1 MEGITVALDLMG
13 GDFGPRV
20 SVPAIKQALTF
31 YSDLNVLAFGKEDL
45 VLDFFRKEKLV
56 GNSRVELIN
65 AVDVV
70 EGNENPKF
78 ALRHKRQSSMW
89 MAIEAVSTK
98 KAMAAVSAGNT
109 GAMVAIASHLLGNIP
124 GIHRSALVKVLP
136 TLNKKGTVFLDLGAN
151 LHCDQNVLFQFAV
164 MGSILASD
172 YLNIENPR
180 IAVLN
185 VGREAI
191 KGTEAVQGASAL
203 LNQCNTL
210 NYIGFVE
217 GNDIFGNVADVIVTD
232 GFSGNVALKTAEG
245 LYRVIEQRLSGYT
258 LLHKLLKP
266 IKYLHKKRI
275 TDMQPDGYNGSSLL
289 GLNGVVV
296 KSHGAADCNA
306 LVRAIAQARSEYLN
320 RVPEHIADCL
330 IKLKGA

>member
-20 SVPAIKQALTF
+20 SVPAIKQALAF

-45 VLDFFRKEKLV
+45 VLDLFRKEKLT

-65 AVDVV
+65 TADAV
-70 EGNENPKF
+70 EGNENPIH

-89 MAIEAVSTK
+89 AAIEAVSTK
-98 KAMAAVSAGNT
+98 KAMAAVSAGNP
-109 GAMVAIASHLLGNIP
+109 GAMVAIANHLLGNIP

-151 LHCDQNVLFQFAV
+151 LYCDQDTLFQFAL

-172 YLNIENPR
+172 YLNIGNPR
-180 IAVLN
+180 VAVLN

-191 KGTEAVQGASAL
+191 KGTDVIQGASAL
-203 LNQCNTL
+203 LSQCKNL

-217 GNDIFGNVADVIVTD
+217 GNDIFGSVADVIVTD
-232 GFSGNVALKTAEG
+232 GFSGNIALKTAEG
-245 LYRVIEQRLSGYT
+245 LYRVIEQRLYGFSV
-258 LLHKLLKP
+258 LHKLLKP
-266 IKYLHKKRI
+266 IKYLLKKRI
-275 TDMQPDGYNGSSLL
+275 TDMQPDEFNGSSLL

-306 LVRAIAQARSEYLN
+306 LVSAIAQARSESIN
-320 RVPEHIADCL
+320 QVPKHIADCL
-330 IKLKGA
+330 VKLKGA